1 MSSGR
6 TSTRERCG
14 DCARH
19 VAKTWLGRHRASGC
33 MVARGVASLD
43 PKFWLDSSL
52 RLRPFDTLARNGG
65 YYGVRTLRPRT
76 KRKFEK
82 VTEGMM

>member
-1 MSSGR
+1 M
-6 TSTRERCG
+6 TLTRRRCD
-14 DCARH
+14 DCRRH
-19 VAKTWLGRHRASGC
+19 VARSWFARHAASNC
-33 MVARGVASLD
+33 VVAPGLTPPA

-52 RLRPFDTLARNGG
+52 RLRPFDTLTRNGG

-82 VTEGMM
+82 VTEGTM